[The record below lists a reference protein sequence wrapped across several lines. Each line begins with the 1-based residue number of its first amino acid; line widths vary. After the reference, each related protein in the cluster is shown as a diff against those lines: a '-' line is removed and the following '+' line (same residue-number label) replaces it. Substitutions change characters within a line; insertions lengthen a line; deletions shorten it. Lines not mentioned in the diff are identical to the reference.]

1 VGSGFSSEK
10 LGMLF
15 KLRSDEYKESQP
27 GLIFLK
33 SMLGLI
39 LILIFWLLA
48 RPFVDKMMENFERTS
63 VQQTVG
69 QLNTALNFK
78 MAEYIALDKLYE
90 LPQQLAT
97 NPIAWLELDNLGGY
111 GNYQGEVEEL
121 DFKRLDAG
129 NWAFDRSVN
138 YLIYKVKYP
147 EQLESDDPIIN
158 RIQFKLALEYSD
170 LDKNGQLN
178 VNIDKISGI
187 SMVPVYTYQWK
198 KGAQ

>member
-1 VGSGFSSEK
+1 
-10 LGMLF
+10 MLF
-15 KLRSDEYKESQP
+15 NLRFDEYKESQP
-27 GLIFLK
+27 GLILLK
-33 SMLGLI
+33 SMLGLVLL
-39 LILIFWLLA
+39 LILWLLA

-78 MAEYIALDKLYE
+78 MAEYIALDKLHE

-97 NPIAWLELDNLGGY
+97 NPIEWLELDNLGGY

-121 DFKRLDAG
+121 DFERLDAG
-129 NWAFDRSVN
+129 NWTFDRSVN
-138 YLIYKVKYP
+138 HLVYKVKYP
-147 EQLESDDPIIN
+147 GQLESDDPLAN
-158 RIQFKLALEYSD
+158 RIQFKLNLEYSD

>member
-1 VGSGFSSEK
+1 
-10 LGMLF
+10 MLF